1 MNHQSVIEAIE
12 KLSNTIKTEANTYII
27 LPPMPD
33 MFKAFN
39 VPLNE
44 IKAVILGQDPTPQ
57 PGKATGLAFSV
68 EPGVDPFEVPS
79 IYNMLIELGWERMKV
94 GLKNG
99 DLTPWLGQGVLLLN
113 SALTV
118 RQGEAGI
125 YVALW
130 RNFTAL
136 LVSFLSRYAQR
147 TAWILWG
154 KPAKSFAQYIDQSKH
169 YIKEGAHP
177 SPQAALSFFGGNY
190 FICANEFLDKARGGG
205 INWEIPSQGKRPI
218 EKC

>member
-1 MNHQSVIEAIE
+1 MKDQRVKNAIKE
-12 KLSNTIKTEANTYII
+12 LSRRIKTEANTNII

-68 EPGVDPFEVPS
+68 EPGVDPFQVPS
-79 IYNMLIELGWERMKV
+79 IYNMLIELGWEGMKV
-94 GLKNG
+94 GLTNG

-118 RQGEAGI
+118 KQGTAGT
-125 YVALW
+125 YVAIW
-130 RNFTAL
+130 RGFTKL
-136 LVSFLSRYAQR
+136 LVSFLTRYAQR

-154 KPAKSFAQYIDQSKH
+154 NPAKSFAPYIDQSKD

-177 SPQAALSFFGGNY
+177 SPPAALSFFGGNY

-218 EKC
+218 EQC